1 MKNENLEVLEMEK
14 PNLVFNQN
22 ALNGNDMAD
31 DFFDDDL
38 VELDFGGLESDTKKN
53 TVNAVK
59 KEEKPSTDFFQAIQ
73 TPTVKETESATMM
86 APNTESE
93 EESGSSYS
101 LSNFD
106 VLYDSLYNDVVGAN
120 NLISDLIE
128 KKSTLNKDEKLLD
141 DFREKFEKE
150 KADFEQYVEEQKKNI
165 ENEKAQA
172 ISAVEAKESHLKSK
186 EARFNEDSEA
196 KEKEFSLREQSL
208 KLEKEKIDTFKNS
221 CDEKNKSELDRIRFE
236 QEKLNKE
243 REQFEADKK
252 MSLEAIEN
260 GQKTL
265 QMQQEQFAKYKELE
279 QKKLD
284 LEEKNLQQSCAR
296 FKELVSQF
304 NSGFE
309 QLPNNE

>member
-14 PNLVFNQN
+14 PNLIFNQN
-22 ALNGNDMAD
+22 SLNGNDMAD

-38 VELDFGGLESDTKKN
+38 VELDFGGLESETKKPTLN
-53 TVNAVK
+53 NDEKKENKSNDLFQNITTPVK
-59 KEEKPSTDFFQAIQ
+59 K
-73 TPTVKETESATMM
+73 TESATVVT
-86 APNTESE
+86 PDTED
-93 EESGSSYS
+93 ESDSTSGYS

-150 KADFEQYVEEQKKNI
+150 KTDFQQYVEEQKKNI

-172 ISAVEAKESHLKSK
+172 ISAVEAKENHLKSK

-196 KEKEFSLREQSL
+196 KEKELLLREQSL
-208 KLEKEKIDTFKNS
+208 KLEREKIDTLKNS

>member
-14 PNLVFNQN
+14 PNLVFNQA

-38 VELDFGGLESDTKKN
+38 VELDFGGLESNNKKDV
-53 TVNAVK
+53 VNNVK

-73 TPTVKETESATMM
+73 TPVQNVENPTVVTST
-86 APNTESE
+86 SE
-93 EESGSSYS
+93 NEEDTGSSYS

-141 DFREKFEKE
+141 DVREKFEKE

-172 ISAVEAKESHLKSK
+172 ISAVEVKESHLKSK

-208 KLEKEKIDTFKNS
+208 KLEREKIDTFKNS
-221 CDEKNKSELDRIRFE
+221 CDEKNKSELERIKFE
-236 QEKLNKE
+236 QDKLNKE

-252 MSLEAIEN
+252 MSLETIEN
-260 GQKTL
+260 GQRTL

>member
-22 ALNGNDMAD
+22 TLDGNDMAD

-38 VELDFGGLESDTKKN
+38 VELDFGGLESEPKKDVLTNETKK
-53 TVNAVK
+53 
-59 KEEKPSTDFFQAIQ
+59 EDKPSDLFEAIK
-73 TPTVKETESATMM
+73 TPVQ
-86 APNTESE
+86 ESE
-93 EESGSSYS
+93 KTAVVAAPQTENDEDAGSSYS

-150 KADFEQYVEEQKKNI
+150 KVDFQQYVEEQKKTI

-172 ISAVEAKESHLKSK
+172 ISTIEAKESHLKSK

-208 KLEKEKIDTFKNS
+208 KLEKEKIDTFRNS

-236 QEKLNKE
+236 QDKLNKE

-260 GQKTL
+260 GQRTL